1 MTKQEYEFSGL
12 KKDGD
17 KTMVVFNKAGAKT
30 LEVEASDF
38 AFSKFEQTN
47 EIGYQPRID
56 AVVAMIGA
64 NVDIVPSFK

>member
-1 MTKQEYEFSGL
+1 MTYEFAGL

-30 LEVEASDF
+30 LEIEASDF
-38 AFSKFEQTN
+38 ALRVQTN